1 MKKEVIKLGLFGF
14 GCVGQGLY
22 EVLNQTKGVKAE
34 IKKICIKH
42 PEKPRPIESHFFT
55 TDKDEILNDPEI
67 DVIVEL
73 IDNADEAFEI
83 VKTALENKKSVV
95 SASKKMIAEHLE
107 ELYQLQNKNNV
118 AFLYEGS
125 CCASIP
131 IIRNL
136 EEYYDNDLLNSI
148 EGIFNGSTNYIL
160 TKMFDEGVSFDQAL
174 KEAQEKG
181 YAETEPSLDVD
192 AFDAKFKLSIILLHT
207 FGMFV
212 GHENILN
219 YGIGN
224 INQFDIKYARQNN
237 YKIKLIAR
245 CEKKNKQVYAYVFP
259 KFVKKK
265 SKLSY
270 IDYEFNGIT
279 VESVFS
285 ERQFFSGKGAG
296 GNPTGSAVLSD
307 ISALTYDYKYEYK
320 KHKQN
325 GEAVFTKN
333 HDVKVYLRYKSG
345 NKPNISSFKDIY
357 ENYESPEDN
366 YLIGNIDLVELNKS
380 GWLRQKNTSVILLG
394 D

>member
-1 MKKEVIKLGLFGF
+1 MKKEKITIGLFGF

-22 EVLNQTKGVKAE
+22 EVLSKTKGIRAD
-34 IKKICIKH
+34 IRKICIKH
-42 PEKPRPIESHFFT
+42 PEKPRTLDKSLFT
-55 TDKDEILNDPEI
+55 TNRNDILFDPAI
-67 DVIVEL
+67 DVVVEL
-73 IDNADEAFEI
+73 IDHADEAFDI
-83 VKTALENKKSVV
+83 VKTALQNKKSVV

-107 ELYQLQNKNNV
+107 ELYQLQEKNQV

-160 TKMFDEGVSFDQAL
+160 TKMFDDGIGFEVAL

-181 YAETEPSLDVD
+181 FAETDPGLDVD
-192 AFDAKFKLSIILLHT
+192 AFDPKFKLSIIILHT
-207 FGMFV
+207 FGLFV
-212 GHENILN
+212 NHKDIFH
-219 YGIGN
+219 YGIRN
-224 INQFDIKYARQNN
+224 INPFDMKYARQNE
-237 YKIKLIAR
+237 YKIKLVAR
-245 CEKKNKQVYAYVFP
+245 CEKKEDKISAFVFP
-259 KFVKKK
+259 KFVKNK
-265 SKLSY
+265 SKLAY

-285 ERQFFSGKGAG
+285 EQQFFSGKGAG

-325 GEAVFTKN
+325 GDQVFTQN
-333 HDVKVYLRYKSG
+333 HLVKAFLRYSNG
-345 NKPNISSFKDIY
+345 SKPDTGKFKRIY
-357 ENYESPEDN
+357 ENYESPE
-366 YLIGNIDLVELNKS
+366 YCYVIGDIDLCDLFQTD
-380 GWLRQKNTSVILLG
+380 WLKREETNVILL

>member
-1 MKKEVIKLGLFGF
+1 MKKEKITIGLFGF

-22 EVLNQTKGVKAE
+22 EVLNKTRGLKAD

-42 PEKPRPIESHFFT
+42 ADKPRPIDQRYFT
-55 TDKDEILNDPEI
+55 LNKDDILFDPEI
-67 DVIVEL
+67 DVVVEL

-83 VKTALENKKSVV
+83 AKTALQNKKSVV

-107 ELYQLQNKNNV
+107 ELYSLQEENGA

-160 TKMFDEGVSFDQAL
+160 TRMAEEGSSFEDAL
-174 KEAQEKG
+174 KEAQDKG
-181 YAETEPSLDVD
+181 FAETDPSLDVD
-192 AFDAKFKLSIILLHT
+192 AFDAKFKLSIIALHT

-212 GHENILN
+212 GHQNILH
-219 YGIGN
+219 YGIRH
-224 INQFDIKYARQNN
+224 INQFDLKYARQND
-237 YKIKLIAR
+237 YKIKLVAR
-245 CEKKNKQVYAYVFP
+245 CEKNGSVISAWVFP
-259 KFVKKK
+259 KFVKNK
-265 SKLSY
+265 SKLAY

-285 ERQFFSGKGAG
+285 EKQFFSGKGAG

-307 ISALTYDYKYEYK
+307 ISALSYDYRYEYK
-320 KHKQN
+320 KYKQN
-325 GEAVFTKN
+325 GHQTFTQNKLL
-333 HDVKVYLRYKSG
+333 KAFLRYRNGDKPDTSHF
-345 NKPNISSFKDIY
+345 NKIIES
-357 ENYESPEDN
+357 YESPQYN
-366 YLIGNIDLVELNKS
+366 YIIGEINLPEIFSS
-380 GWLRQKNTSVILLG
+380 GWLNRAETNVLLL
-394 D
+394 DE